1 MIRVFRRA
9 ASRGWRFDRALGWSD
24 RALITSTAVLLAQ
37 ERLRST
43 RSDMRRLAAG
53 MHAAAKC
60 TFSFDFSHFCS
71 SDMITFLPVCLL
83 SRGSETRSSQS
94 GSGAPWGVTPTSTI
108 DASNY
113 TFLNPLSSPTDT
125 ATVAQ
130 CLQSLV
136 DAQVSALHK
145 PNTYRP

>member
-1 MIRVFRRA
+1 M
-9 ASRGWRFDRALGWSD
+9 
-24 RALITSTAVLLAQ
+24 
-37 ERLRST
+37 RL
-43 RSDMRRLAAG
+43 LAAG

-60 TFSFDFSHFCS
+60 SFSFDFSRFCS
-71 SDMITFLPVCLL
+71 SVMITFLPVCLL
-83 SRGSETRSSQS
+83 SRGSEARSGQS
-94 GSGAPWGVTPTSTI
+94 GSGAPWGVTPTPTT

-113 TFLNPLSSPTDT
+113 TFLNPLSSPTD
-125 ATVAQ
+125 TVAQ

>member
-1 MIRVFRRA
+1 MFFDARPVA
-9 ASRGWRFDRALGWSD
+9 AGVLIALWVGLI
-24 RALITSTAVLLAQ
+24 ALSSLRQLAVPLAQ
-37 ERLRST
+37 GRSRST
-43 RSDMRRLAAG
+43 RSNMRRLAAG
-53 MHAAAKC
+53 MHGAAKC
-60 TFSFDFSHFCS
+60 TFSFDFSRFCS

-113 TFLNPLSSPTDT
+113 TILNPLSSPTD
-125 ATVAQ
+125 TVAQ

>member
-1 MIRVFRRA
+1 
-9 ASRGWRFDRALGWSD
+9 
-24 RALITSTAVLLAQ
+24 
-37 ERLRST
+37 
-43 RSDMRRLAAG
+43 MRRPAAG

-60 TFSFDFSHFCS
+60 SFSVDFSRFCS

-83 SRGSETRSSQS
+83 SRGSEARSRQS
-94 GSGAPWGVTPTSTI
+94 GSGAPWGVTPTSTT

-125 ATVAQ
+125 VAQ

-136 DAQVSALHK
+136 DAQVSTLHK